1 MKIKFKK
8 EMTLDEL
15 IKWAWE
21 NPELVRGE
29 KFYAQGKSNETY
41 VYFHLYDGRKCIL
54 REYISADDTFEVEY
68 EEEITEE
75 TVIPKLVKMY
85 KDGKMS
91 VYNDYSI
98 KRSLLYSPKAYYILN
113 DDLTMTLIWKD
124 GELVGRM
131 MQTYKVSLCIK
142 FLASKCNYK
151 LKKHYFVQSTNEEE
165 ATNTVLKLTRKKLP
179 FQTASIEVE
188 KVEVVV

>member
-1 MKIKFKK
+1 MEMMKIKVEK
-8 EMTLDEL
+8 EMTLDGL
-15 IKWAWE
+15 IKWARE
-21 NPELVRGE
+21 NPELS
-29 KFYAQGKSNETY
+29 KGKSFFTTGGSDGIVRFQKDTNECTTS
-41 VYFHLYDGRKCIL
+41 VCVPLD
-54 REYISADDTFEVEY
+54 APFEVKV

-124 GELVGRM
+124 GELV
-131 MQTYKVSLCIK
+131 
-142 FLASKCNYK
+142 
-151 LKKHYFVQSTNEEE
+151 E
-165 ATNTVLKLTRKKLP
+165 
-179 FQTASIEVE
+179 
-188 KVEVVV
+188 

>member
-1 MKIKFKK
+1 KK

-75 TVIPKLVKMY
+75 TVIPKLV
-85 KDGKMS
+85 
-91 VYNDYSI
+91 
-98 KRSLLYSPKAYYILN
+98 
-113 DDLTMTLIWKD
+113 
-124 GELVGRM
+124 
-131 MQTYKVSLCIK
+131 
-142 FLASKCNYK
+142 
-151 LKKHYFVQSTNEEE
+151 
-165 ATNTVLKLTRKKLP
+165 
-179 FQTASIEVE
+179 
-188 KVEVVV
+188 

>member
-124 GELVGRM
+124 GELV
-131 MQTYKVSLCIK
+131 
-142 FLASKCNYK
+142 
-151 LKKHYFVQSTNEEE
+151 E
-165 ATNTVLKLTRKKLP
+165 
-179 FQTASIEVE
+179 
-188 KVEVVV
+188 

>member
-54 REYISADDTFEVEY
+54 REYIY
-68 EEEITEE
+68 Q
-75 TVIPKLVKMY
+75 P
-85 KDGKMS
+85 
-91 VYNDYSI
+91 
-98 KRSLLYSPKAYYILN
+98 
-113 DDLTMTLIWKD
+113 MTL
-124 GELVGRM
+124 
-131 MQTYKVSLCIK
+131 
-142 FLASKCNYK
+142 
-151 LKKHYFVQSTNEEE
+151 LKSNMKRKS
-165 ATNTVLKLTRKKLP
+165 RKKL
-179 FQTASIEVE
+179 
-188 KVEVVV
+188 

>member
-54 REYISADDTFEVEY
+54 REIYQ
-68 EEEITEE
+68 
-75 TVIPKLVKMY
+75 P
-85 KDGKMS
+85 
-91 VYNDYSI
+91 
-98 KRSLLYSPKAYYILN
+98 
-113 DDLTMTLIWKD
+113 MTL
-124 GELVGRM
+124 
-131 MQTYKVSLCIK
+131 
-142 FLASKCNYK
+142 
-151 LKKHYFVQSTNEEE
+151 LKSNMKRKS
-165 ATNTVLKLTRKKLP
+165 RKKL
-179 FQTASIEVE
+179 
-188 KVEVVV
+188 

>member
-1 MKIKFKK
+1 
-8 EMTLDEL
+8 MTLDEL

-75 TVIPKLVKMY
+75 TVIPKLVKCT
-85 KDGKMS
+85 KTEKC
-91 VYNDYSI
+91 
-98 KRSLLYSPKAYYILN
+98 PF
-113 DDLTMTLIWKD
+113 TMTIRLS
-124 GELVGRM
+124 V
-131 MQTYKVSLCIK
+131 LCFIP
-142 FLASKCNYK
+142 
-151 LKKHYFVQSTNEEE
+151 LKHTIS
-165 ATNTVLKLTRKKLP
+165 
-179 FQTASIEVE
+179 
-188 KVEVVV
+188 